1 MHALLYMKDSSRR
14 FLQGVEYGV
23 IGTLAMSVVMFI
35 GYVIGA
41 GDLRA
46 PLPLSIVTSIIMRAS
61 GIENLSVPLV
71 LVAILIM
78 FAYGALWM
86 GLAVWSTDHMRWWKG
101 MALGLGLWIVMMIF
115 FLPLEGNFTFEVA
128 TAPSTWIGTLIG
140 HALYGATGGALADE
154 RLRQRRRATA

>member
-23 IGTLAMSVVMFI
+23 IATFAMSVVMLLD
-35 GYVIGA
+35 YVIGA
-41 GDLRA
+41 SALKA
-46 PLPLSIVTSIIMRAS
+46 PLPLSIVVAVIMRAV
-61 GIENLSVPLV
+61 GLENITTPVV
-71 LVAILIM
+71 LVAIPIM

-101 MALGLGLWIVMMIF
+101 LALGLGLWILMMIF
-115 FLPLEGNFTFEVA
+115 FLPMQGDVTFEVA

-140 HALYGATGGALADE
+140 HAAYGVTGGVLADE
-154 RLRQRRRATA
+154 KLRHRRQATA